1 MKRML
6 VNFGAIAS
14 IGLGASLIA
23 LPAFAGRQCVGGGY
37 ETPEIIATCSMT
49 VTPEGENATTYTA
62 TGESSG
68 RQVPK
73 GKYCEEGGDGD
84 CGTLADVSLPI
95 QTYIGKCLVQFS
107 SGNQRATV
115 GSATITDATGTIV
128 VTSYT
133 RAGQWQNSGK
143 EIMVG
148 NCRGTATVDT
158 TPRNREFASPD
169 EQAYPDDQTSFGSS
183 APTF

>member
-37 ETPEIIATCSMT
+37 ELPEIVDTCSMSIT
-49 VTPEGENATTYTA
+49 RQGENNTVYTA
-62 TGESSG
+62 TGENTG
-68 RQVPK
+68 RQAPK
-73 GKYCEEGGDGD
+73 GKYCADGGEGD
-84 CGTLADVSLPI
+84 CTTLADVSRPV
-95 QTYIGKCLVQFS
+95 QTYKGKCWVEFYVKNVRHR
-107 SGNQRATV
+107 GNPIVIQNDDGSVAPYSFTEV
-115 GSATITDATGTIV
+115 GA
-128 VTSYT
+128 
-133 RAGQWQNSGK
+133 WQDSEE

-169 EQAYPDDQTSFGSS
+169 EQAYPNDQTSFGSS